1 MEDRTEFVSKS
12 PQNPSELDSAKETL
26 PINIGKGSV
35 SVGKSTKGERNIPTL
50 QSTYPTYPKNTGPV
64 Q

>member
-1 MEDRTEFVSKS
+1 MKIRRRNKAKAMEDRTEFVSKS

-50 QSTYPTYPKNTGPV
+50 
-64 Q
+64 

>member
-50 QSTYPTYPKNTGPV
+50 
-64 Q
+64 